1 MSMKPQHASDLFSL
15 TGDDD
20 AQLYSIIDNPA
31 PDGATIGWL
40 ETSDGV
46 KLRYARWETL
56 VRPSKGTIVI
66 LHGRSETIEK
76 YFETITDF
84 RSRGFG
90 VLAYDMRGQGASS
103 RMTGDRKKGHV
114 DSFAHH
120 AADLEQLME
129 EVALPDCKPPYFA
142 IGHSSGALV
151 ALLAAPRLG
160 NRLQRMVLLA
170 PLLGLTK
177 IPISQTLL
185 RRVTGL
191 LNFLG
196 LGRAYIGGSGTR
208 VPNKTFIG
216 NKLTSDTAR
225 FERNRAILD
234 RYPDLAI
241 HGPTI
246 GWVHAACL
254 AMQRVTATGYTNRIT
269 IPTLFIAAGNDEVV
283 DSRLIER
290 LGDGMRSG
298 AFITVSGAKHEVL
311 QERDVFREQMLA
323 AFDAFIPGTQ
333 PGSSVS
339 LEKTKG

>member
-1 MSMKPQHASDLFSL
+1 MVD
-15 TGDDD
+15 
-20 AQLYSIIDNPA
+20 
-31 PDGATIGWL
+31 WL
-40 ETSDGV
+40 DTSDGLR
-46 KLRYARWETL
+46 LRYARWETL
-56 VRPSKGTIVI
+56 VRPSKGTVII

-76 YFETITDF
+76 YFETITDL

-103 RMTGDRKKGHV
+103 RLTGDGKKGHV

-129 EVALPDCKPPYFA
+129 DVALPDCKPPYFA
-142 IGHSSGALV
+142 IGHSSGSLV

-170 PLLGLTK
+170 PLLQLTK
-177 IPISQTLL
+177 IPVSQTLL
-185 RRVTGL
+185 RRATGA

-196 LGRAYIGGSGTR
+196 FGRAYIGGTGTR

-216 NKLTSDTAR
+216 NKLTTDTAR
-225 FERNRAILD
+225 FDRNRAILD
-234 RYPDLAI
+234 RYPDIAI

-254 AMQRVTATGYTNRIT
+254 AMQRVLATGYVNRIT

-283 DSRLIER
+283 DNRIIEH

-298 AFITVSGAKHEVL
+298 AFITVPGAKHEIL

-323 AFDAFIPGTQ
+323 AFDAFIPGTE
-333 PGSSVS
+333 PGSRPAFDR
-339 LEKTKG
+339 KAA